1 MLNKKEIR
9 VYKRF
14 EEILSFRAVMLH
26 NSLQFEFEG
35 NKARKLKKA
44 RNYSAAKIYKLFR
57 SSTGIV
63 VQTQNFKISIPK
75 LQINETNFNVGLCHS
90 LFE

>member
-1 MLNKKEIR
+1 MIFLVNEIKCKYILFKIIDKILNKIEIR

-35 NKARKLKKA
+35 NKA
-44 RNYSAAKIYKLFR
+44 
-57 SSTGIV
+57 
-63 VQTQNFKISIPK
+63 
-75 LQINETNFNVGLCHS
+75 
-90 LFE
+90 